1 MRLTNLLAGSAMA
14 TVLAGC
20 AVLTPLPEPVSVVQ
34 RLAAI
39 PVTGLPVD
47 APVSVHWNEFQ
58 VPFIEAESDA
68 DLAVALGVVHA
79 HLRWGQMEVARRI
92 VRGRISEMGGPLA
105 RDIDKSLRIL
115 NFGRGAEATLELMPA
130 DSRAWLDGFVAGVNH
145 YIANA
150 AVLPHEHH
158 VLGLAREPWTAADV
172 IAVGRL
178 ASTDVN
184 WLIWF
189 GMLSLRDRE
198 DWPKIWA
205 EVTEKGGASIPSIG
219 DGADDQASVFRE
231 LLAGY
236 SKAGSNSV
244 AVSGART
251 GTGAAMIASDPHLG
265 VFLPNLWLLAGYKSP
280 SYHAVGMMIPGVP
293 FIALGRNDRIAWGG
307 TNMRAL
313 STDLVDVSDLPA
325 AAFKTRTEDIAVRWW
340 FDTEVEIRET
350 RFGPVITDSPLVN
363 SARPGET
370 IALRWM
376 GHQPSDEITA
386 MLRMSQAQDFAG
398 FRAALDGSHVPG
410 QNMVYADAAG
420 HIGQVMAVKLP
431 DRSPVPPADLLVPAA
446 VADGRGRDRDPWA
459 TTVTAGTLPAAFDPP
474 SGFVASA
481 NNKPADADVA
491 VGWHFSN
498 DDRIARLRDLLSGT
512 GRVTVG
518 DLRALQQD
526 VYMESAVALR
536 DLLLGKLGAVS
547 RELTPDQTNLV
558 AEIRD
563 WDGHYAVDSPG
574 AVAFELTMFAFAER
588 FLSEDAH
595 TRISVG
601 GRFDEQLGEM
611 IAATPAA
618 DVAPVLAD
626 ALSEAAV
633 KHKDLPTWGDMHR
646 LGLRHPLN
654 FIPIVGGK
662 YRFNDVPIGGSSTTV
677 MKTAHA
683 ATDKRHFTRF
693 GSQSRHISDMSDP
706 DANWFTLLG
715 GQDGWINSAN
725 FIDQFDLWLRGDY
738 VRLPLRLET
747 VRREFTRKTVL
758 TP

>member
-1 MRLTNLLAGSAMA
+1 MRLANLLAGTAMA
-14 TVLAGC
+14 TILAGC
-20 AVLTPLPEPVSVVQ
+20 AVLTPLPKPESIDT

-39 PVTGLPVD
+39 PVAGVPIDSPVRI
-47 APVSVHWNEFQ
+47 HWNKFQ
-58 VPFIEAESDA
+58 VPFIEAESDT

-79 HLRWGQMEVARRI
+79 HLRWGQMEVARRL
-92 VRGRISEMGGPLA
+92 VRGRVAEMGGPLA

-115 NFGRGAEATLELMPA
+115 NFGRGAEATLKMMPA
-130 DSRAWLDGFVAGVNH
+130 DTRAWLDSFVAGVNH

-150 AVLPHEHH
+150 DELPHEHR
-158 VLGLAREPWTAADV
+158 VLGLEREPWTATDV

-189 GMLSLRDRE
+189 GMLSLRDRA
-198 DWPKIWA
+198 DWPEIWA
-205 EVTEKGGASIPSIG
+205 RATEKGLDSIPSIG
-219 DGADDQASVFRE
+219 PGAADQASVFHE
-231 LLAGY
+231 LLAGF

-251 GTGAAMIASDPHLG
+251 GTGAALVANDPHLG

-313 STDLVDVSDLPA
+313 STDMVDVTDLPA
-325 AAFKTRTEDIAVRWW
+325 DEFETRTENIGVRWW
-340 FDTEVEIRET
+340 FDTEAEVRET

-363 SARPGET
+363 SAREGET

-376 GHQPSDEITA
+376 GHRPSDEITA
-386 MLRMSQAQDFAG
+386 MLRMSQAQDFDG
-398 FRAALDGSHVPG
+398 FRAALDGFHVPG
-410 QNMVYADAAG
+410 QNMVYADTDG

-431 DRSPVPPADLLVPAA
+431 ARSPVPPPDLLIPAA
-446 VADGRGRDRDPWA
+446 AADGRDPWA
-459 TTVTAGTLPAAFDPP
+459 RTVTAGTLPAAFDPP

-481 NNKPADADVA
+481 NNKPVEGSEAGVA

-498 DDRIARLRDLLSGT
+498 DDRIARLRDLLSGDHK
-512 GRVTVG
+512 VSVD

-536 DLLLGKLGAVS
+536 DLLLGKLGAVAQA
-547 RELTPDQTNLV
+547 LTPEQTDLL
-558 AEIRD
+558 ATIRA
-563 WDGHYAVDSPG
+563 WDGHYGADSPG
-574 AVAFELTMFAFAER
+574 AVAFELTMFAFAEK
-588 FLSEDAH
+588 FLSEDAR

-611 IAATPAA
+611 IGATPAA
-618 DVAPVLAD
+618 EVAPVLAA
-626 ALSEAAV
+626 ALSDAAAR
-633 KHKDLPTWGDMHR
+633 HKELPTWGDMHR

-654 FIPIVGGK
+654 FIPLIGGK

-677 MKTAHA
+677 MKTAHSD
-683 ATDKRHFTRF
+683 TDERHFTRF

-725 FIDQFDLWLRGDY
+725 FIDQFDLWLAGEY
-738 VRLPLRLET
+738 VHLPLRVET
-747 VRREFTRKTVL
+747 VRQTFARKTEL

>member
-1 MRLTNLLAGSAMA
+1 MRLTNLLAGTAMA

-20 AVLTPLPEPVSVVQ
+20 AVLTPLPEPVSVDQ
-34 RLAAI
+34 RLDAI
-39 PVTGLPVD
+39 PVTGVPLD
-47 APVSVHWNEFQ
+47 APVRIHWNEFQ
-58 VPFIEAESDA
+58 VPFVEAESDT

-79 HLRWGQMEVARRI
+79 HLRWGQMEVARRL
-92 VRGRISEMGGPLA
+92 VRGRVAEMGGPLA

-115 NFGRGAEATLELMPA
+115 NFGRGAEATLALMPP
-130 DSRAWLDGFVAGVNH
+130 DTRAWLDGFVAGVNH

-150 AVLPHEHH
+150 GELPHEHR
-158 VLGLAREPWTAADV
+158 VLGLEREPWTAADV

-198 DWPKIWA
+198 DWPEIWA
-205 EVTEKGGASIPSIG
+205 RATEKGLESIPSIG
-219 DGADDQASVFRE
+219 PGADDQASVFHE
-231 LLAGY
+231 LLAGF

-293 FIALGRNDRIAWGG
+293 FIALGRNEQIAWGG

-325 AAFKTRTEDIAVRWW
+325 ADIRTRSETIGVRWW
-340 FDTEVEIRET
+340 FDTEVEVRET

-363 SARPGET
+363 SARPDET

-376 GHQPSDEITA
+376 GHQPSDEITS
-386 MLRMSQAQDFAG
+386 MLRMSQARNFEG
-398 FRAALDGSHVPG
+398 FRNALDGFHVPG
-410 QNMVYADAAG
+410 QNMVYADADG

-431 DRSPVPPADLLVPAA
+431 DRSPVPPPDLLISAEAA
-446 VADGRGRDRDPWA
+446 AGNDPWQK
-459 TTVTAGTLPAAFDPP
+459 TVTAGELPAAFDPP
-474 SGFVASA
+474 AGFVASA

-498 DDRIARLRDLLSGT
+498 DDRIARLRDLLSGDSK
-512 GRVTVG
+512 VTVA
-518 DLRALQQD
+518 DLSALQQD
-526 VYMESAVALR
+526 VYMESAVVLR

-547 RELTPDQTNLV
+547 QELNPAQTDLV
-558 AEIRD
+558 AKIRA
-563 WDGHYAVDSPG
+563 WDGHYAVDSSG
-574 AVAFELTMFAFAER
+574 AVAFELTMFAFADK
-588 FLSEDAH
+588 FLSEDAR

-601 GRFDEQLGEM
+601 GRFDEQLAEM
-611 IAATPAA
+611 IGAMPAG
-618 DVAPVLAD
+618 DVAPILAAALAD
-626 ALSEAAV
+626 AAV
-633 KHKDLPTWGDMHR
+633 KHEALSTWGDMHR

-654 FIPIVGGK
+654 FIPIVGNK
-662 YRFNDVPIGGSSTTV
+662 YRFNDVPIGGSSTTL
-677 MKTAHA
+677 MKTAHSD
-683 ATDKRHFTRF
+683 TDERHFTRF

-738 VRLPLRLET
+738 VRLPLQLET
-747 VRREFTRKTVL
+747 VRQEFTRKTEL

>member
-1 MRLTNLLAGSAMA
+1 MRLTTLLAGTAMA
-14 TVLAGC
+14 TILAGC
-20 AVLTPLPEPVSVVQ
+20 AVLTPLPEPVDIDR
-34 RLAAI
+34 RLDTI
-39 PVTGLPVD
+39 PVSGLPLS
-47 APVSVHWNEFQ
+47 APVRIHWNEHQ
-58 VPFIEAESDA
+58 VPFVEAENDR
-68 DLAVALGVVHA
+68 DLAVALGIVHA
-79 HLRWGQMEVARRI
+79 HLRWGQMEVARRL
-92 VRGRISEMGGPLA
+92 VRGRIAEMGGPLA

-115 NFGRGAEATLELMPA
+115 NFGRGAEATLAQMPA
-130 DSRAWLDGFVAGVNH
+130 DTRAWLDAFVAGINH
-145 YIANA
+145 YIANVDA
-150 AVLPHEHH
+150 LPHEHR
-158 VLGLAREPWTAADV
+158 VLGFAREPWTPADV
-172 IAVGRL
+172 IAIGRL

-189 GMLSLRDRE
+189 RMLELRDRP
-198 DWPKIWA
+198 DWPEIWA
-205 EVTEKGGASIPSIG
+205 RATEKGLESIPSIG
-219 DGADDQASVFRE
+219 PGADDQASVFHE
-231 LLAGY
+231 MLAGF

-251 GTGAAMIASDPHLG
+251 GTGAAMIANDPHLG

-280 SYHAVGMMIPGVP
+280 SYHAIGMMIPGVP
-293 FIALGRNDRIAWGG
+293 FLALGRNARIAWGG

-313 STDLVDVSDLPA
+313 SSDLVDVSDLPPT
-325 AAFKTRTEDIAVRWW
+325 AFETRTEQIGVRWW
-340 FDTEVEIRET
+340 FDTEIEVRET
-350 RFGPVITDSPLVN
+350 RFGPVISDSPLVN
-363 SARPGET
+363 SSRPDDV

-386 MLRMSQAQDFAG
+386 MLRLSQAGSFDE
-398 FRAALDGSHVPG
+398 FRAALDGFHVPG
-410 QNMVYADAAG
+410 QNMVYADVDG

-431 DRSPVPPADLLVPAA
+431 DRSPVPPPDLLIL
-446 VADGRGRDRDPWA
+446 ADDTPDAWA
-459 TTVTAGTLPAAFDPP
+459 RTRTAEELPVAFDPP

-498 DDRIARLRDLLSGT
+498 DDRIARLRELLGGEKT
-512 GRVTVG
+512 ITVD

-526 VYMESAVALR
+526 VYMESAVVLR
-536 DLLLGKLGAVS
+536 DLLLDKLGAAGT
-547 RELTPDQTNLV
+547 ELDPDQTRVVGAL
-558 AEIRD
+558 RD
-563 WDGHYAVDSPG
+563 WDGHYRADSVG
-574 AVAFELTMFAFAER
+574 AVAFELTMFAFAAR
-588 FLSEDAH
+588 FLDEDRR

-611 IAATPAA
+611 IARSPAA
-618 DVAPVLAD
+618 EIAPVIVD
-626 ALSEAAV
+626 ALAAAV
-633 KHKDLPTWGDMHR
+633 AGAREFPVWGDMHR

-654 FIPIVGGK
+654 FIPIVGEK
-662 YRFNDVPIGGSSTTV
+662 YRFNDVPIAGSSTTV

-683 ATDKRHFTRF
+683 DTDERHFTRF

-738 VRLPLRLET
+738 VHLPLRLET
-747 VRREFTRKTVL
+747 VRRDFSRKTEL

>member
-1 MRLTNLLAGSAMA
+1 M
-14 TVLAGC
+14 
-20 AVLTPLPEPVSVVQ
+20 
-34 RLAAI
+34 
-39 PVTGLPVD
+39 
-47 APVSVHWNEFQ
+47 
-58 VPFIEAESDA
+58 PFIEAESDM

-79 HLRWGQMEVARRI
+79 HLRWGQMEVARRL
-92 VRGRISEMGGPLA
+92 VRGRVAEMGGPLA

-115 NFGRGAEATLELMPA
+115 NFGRGAEATLDLMPP
-130 DSRAWLDGFVAGVNH
+130 DTRAWLDGFVAGVNH

-150 AVLPHEHH
+150 EQLPHEHR
-158 VLGLAREPWTAADV
+158 VLGLGREPWTAADV
-172 IAVGRL
+172 IAIGRL

-189 GMLSLRDRE
+189 GMLSLRDRA
-198 DWPKIWA
+198 DWPEIWA
-205 EVTEKGGASIPSIG
+205 RATEKGLESIPSIG

-231 LLAGY
+231 LLAGF

-244 AVSGART
+244 AVSGTRT
-251 GTGAAMIASDPHLG
+251 GTGAAIIANDPHLG

-293 FIALGRNDRIAWGG
+293 FIALGRNDQIAWGG

-313 STDLVDVSDLPA
+313 STDLVDVSDLPEDE
-325 AAFKTRTEDIAVRWW
+325 FVTRSEDIGVRWW
-340 FDTEVEIRET
+340 LDAEVEVRET

-363 SARPGET
+363 SARPEET

-376 GHQPSDEITA
+376 GHQPSDEITS
-386 MLRMSQAQDFAG
+386 MLRMSQARDFEG
-398 FRAALDGSHVPG
+398 FRAALDGFHVPG

-431 DRSPVPPADLLVPAA
+431 DRSPVPPPDLLIPAE
-446 VADGRGRDRDPWA
+446 VADGNDPWQK
-459 TTVTAGTLPAAFDPP
+459 TVTAGELPAAFDPP
-474 SGFVASA
+474 AGFVASA
-481 NNKPADADVA
+481 NNKPAEADVA

-498 DDRIARLRDLLSGT
+498 DDRIGRLRDLLSGDAI
-512 GRVTVG
+512 VTVA
-518 DLRALQQD
+518 DMSALQQD
-526 VYMESAVALR
+526 VYMESAVVLR

-547 RELTPDQTNLV
+547 RELTPAQTDLV
-558 AEIRD
+558 AKIRE
-563 WDGHYAVDSPG
+563 WDGHYAVDSTG
-574 AVAFELTMFAFAER
+574 AVAFELTMFAFAEK
-588 FLSEDAH
+588 FLSEDVR

-601 GRFDEQLGEM
+601 GRFDEQLAEM
-611 IAATPAA
+611 IGTTPAA
-618 DVAPVLAD
+618 DVAPILAAALGD
-626 ALSEAAV
+626 AAA
-633 KHKDLPTWGDMHR
+633 KHKALPTWGDMHR

-654 FIPIVGGK
+654 FIPIVGSK
-662 YRFNDVPIGGSSTTV
+662 YRFNDVPIAGSSTTV

-683 ATDKRHFTRF
+683 DTDERHFTRF

-738 VRLPLRLET
+738 VRLPLQLET
-747 VRREFTRKTVL
+747 VRREFTRKTEL

>member
-1 MRLTNLLAGSAMA
+1 MRLTTLLTGTAMA
-14 TVLAGC
+14 TILAGC
-20 AVLTPLPEPVSVVQ
+20 AVLTPLPEPVDIDR
-34 RLAAI
+34 RLDTI
-39 PVTGLPVD
+39 PVSGLPLS
-47 APVSVHWNEFQ
+47 APVRIHWNEHQ
-58 VPFIEAESDA
+58 VPFVEAENDR
-68 DLAVALGVVHA
+68 DLAVALGIVHA
-79 HLRWGQMEVARRI
+79 HLRWGQMEVARRL
-92 VRGRISEMGGPLA
+92 VRGRIAEMGGPLA

-115 NFGRGAEATLELMPA
+115 NFGRGAEATLAQMPA
-130 DSRAWLDGFVAGVNH
+130 DTRAWLDAFVAGINH
-145 YIANA
+145 YIANVDA
-150 AVLPHEHH
+150 LPHEHG
-158 VLGLAREPWTAADV
+158 VLGFAREPWTPADV
-172 IAVGRL
+172 IAIGRL

-189 GMLSLRDRE
+189 RMLELRDRP
-198 DWPKIWA
+198 DWPEIWA
-205 EVTEKGGASIPSIG
+205 RATEKGLESIPSIG
-219 DGADDQASVFRE
+219 PGADDQASVFHE
-231 LLAGY
+231 MLAGF

-251 GTGAAMIASDPHLG
+251 GTGAAMISNDPHLG

-293 FIALGRNDRIAWGG
+293 FLALGRNARIAWGG

-313 STDLVDVSDLPA
+313 SSDLVDVSDLPPT
-325 AAFKTRTEDIAVRWW
+325 AFETRTEEIGVRWW
-340 FDTEVEIRET
+340 FDTEIEVRET
-350 RFGPVITDSPLVN
+350 RFGPVISDSPLVN
-363 SARPGET
+363 SSRPDEA

-386 MLRMSQAQDFAG
+386 MLRLSQAGSFDE
-398 FRAALDGSHVPG
+398 FRAALDGFHVPG
-410 QNMVYADAAG
+410 QNMVYADVDG

-431 DRSPVPPADLLVPAA
+431 DRSPVPPPDLLIPADDTPDA
-446 VADGRGRDRDPWA
+446 WA
-459 TTVTAGTLPAAFDPP
+459 RTHTAEELPVAFDPP

-498 DDRIARLRDLLSGT
+498 DDRIARLRDLLGGEKT
-512 GRVTVG
+512 ITVD

-526 VYMESAVALR
+526 VYMESAVVLR
-536 DLLLGKLGAVS
+536 DLLLDKLGAAGT
-547 RELTPDQTNLV
+547 ELDPDQTRVVGAL
-558 AEIRD
+558 RD
-563 WDGHYAVDSPG
+563 WDGHYRVDSAG
-574 AVAFELTMFAFAER
+574 AVAFELTMFAFAAR
-588 FLSEDAH
+588 FLDEDRR

-611 IAATPAA
+611 IARAPAA
-618 DVAPVLAD
+618 EIAPVIAD
-626 ALSEAAV
+626 ALAAAAV
-633 KHKDLPTWGDMHR
+633 GAREFPVWGDMHR

-654 FIPIVGGK
+654 FIPIVGEK
-662 YRFNDVPIGGSSTTV
+662 YRFNDVPIAGSSTTV

-683 ATDKRHFTRF
+683 DTDERHFTRF

-738 VRLPLRLET
+738 VHLPLRLET
-747 VRREFTRKTVL
+747 VRRDFSRKTEL

>member
-1 MRLTNLLAGSAMA
+1 MRLTNLLAGTAMA

-20 AVLTPLPEPVSVVQ
+20 AVLTPLPEPVSMDQ
-34 RLAAI
+34 RLDTI
-39 PVTGLPVD
+39 PVAGVPLD
-47 APVSVHWNEFQ
+47 APVRIYWNEFQ
-58 VPFIEAESDA
+58 VPFVEAESDT

-79 HLRWGQMEVARRI
+79 HLRWGQMEVARRL
-92 VRGRISEMGGPLA
+92 VRGRIAEMGGPLA

-115 NFGRGAEATLELMPA
+115 NFGRGAEATLDLMPP
-130 DSRAWLDGFVAGVNH
+130 DTRAWLDGFVAGVNH

-150 AVLPHEHH
+150 GELPHELR
-158 VLGLAREPWTAADV
+158 VLGLDREPWTAADV

-198 DWPKIWA
+198 DWPEIWA
-205 EVTEKGGASIPSIG
+205 RATEKGLESIPSFG
-219 DGADDQASVFRE
+219 DRAEDQASALRE
-231 LLAGY
+231 LLAGF

-251 GTGAAMIASDPHLG
+251 RTGAAMIASDPHLG

-293 FIALGRNDRIAWGG
+293 FIALGRNEQIAWGG

-325 AAFKTRTEDIAVRWW
+325 TEFQTRRENIGVRWW
-340 FDTEVEIRET
+340 FDTEVEVRES

-363 SARPGET
+363 SARPDET

-386 MLRMSQAQDFAG
+386 MLRMSQARDFDG
-398 FRAALDGSHVPG
+398 FRFALDGFHVPG
-410 QNMVYADAAG
+410 QNMVYADADG

-431 DRSPVPPADLLVPAA
+431 VRSPVPPPDLLVSAEMA
-446 VADGRGRDRDPWA
+446 GGSDPWA
-459 TTVTAGTLPAAFDPP
+459 RTVTAGELPVAFDPP
-474 SGFVASA
+474 AGFVASA
-481 NNKPADADVA
+481 NNKPAEADVA

-498 DDRIARLRDLLSGT
+498 DDRIARLRDLLSGDAM
-512 GRVTVG
+512 VTIE
-518 DLRALQQD
+518 DLRDLQQD
-526 VYMESAVALR
+526 VYMESAVVLR

-547 RELTPDQTNLV
+547 QKLTPAQTDLV
-558 AEIRD
+558 AAIRD
-563 WDGHYAVDSPG
+563 WDGHYTADSLG
-574 AVAFELTMFAFAER
+574 AAAFEITMFAFAEK
-588 FLSEDAH
+588 FLSEDAR

-601 GRFDEQLGEM
+601 GRFDEQLAEM
-611 IAATPAA
+611 IGTTPAG
-618 DVAPVLAD
+618 DVAPILAAALGD
-626 ALSEAAV
+626 AAA
-633 KHKDLPTWGDMHR
+633 KHKALPSWGDMHR

-654 FIPIVGGK
+654 FIPIVGAK

-683 ATDKRHFTRF
+683 ATDERHFTRF

-738 VRLPLRLET
+738 VRLPLQLET
-747 VRREFTRKTVL
+747 VRREFTRKTEL